1 MGKGNQELP
10 YEMGGKMLKVSEE
23 ERDLGVI
30 MHRSAKPSRQCAEAS
45 KKANSTLGMIR
56 RTRDKD
62 TILRLYKSLVRP
74 QLEYCIQVWSP
85 HLKLDMEKLEKV
97 QRNAPKMI
105 QGYKDLSYEE
115 RLIRCGL
122 TTLEKRRSRGDLIE
136 AYKIII
142 GKESIQWERF
152 FELAPSKGT
161 RGHRY
166 KLFKKRKG
174 TLGQK
179 FFSARVVDLWNELD
193 DSTVSVDNVTVFK
206 RKLGKWSY

>member
-1 MGKGNQELP
+1 MESASETGYGKIG
-10 YEMGGKMLKVSEE
+10 
-23 ERDLGVI
+23 ER
-30 MHRSAKPSRQCAEAS
+30 A
-45 KKANSTLGMIR
+45 T
-56 RTRDKD
+56 
-62 TILRLYKSLVRP
+62 
-74 QLEYCIQVWSP
+74 
-85 HLKLDMEKLEKV
+85 
-97 QRNAPKMI
+97 KMI

-136 AYKIII
+136 AYMYKIIT

-174 TLGQK
+174 TIGQK
-179 FFSARVVDLWNELD
+179 FFSARVVDLWNEL
-193 DSTVSVDNVTVFK
+193 
-206 RKLGKWSY
+206 